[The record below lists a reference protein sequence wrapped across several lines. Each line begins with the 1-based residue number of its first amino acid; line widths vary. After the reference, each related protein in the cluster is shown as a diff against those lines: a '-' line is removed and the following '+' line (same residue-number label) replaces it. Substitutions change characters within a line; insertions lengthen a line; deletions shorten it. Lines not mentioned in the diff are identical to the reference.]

1 MSGPET
7 PRGRRWPWLIGL
19 LVFSAGLRL
28 AMVHQG
34 GQFFFGDEG
43 RHERGVA
50 LYLAIRDGDGAAVR
64 AALGRPEHIGF
75 TVLGAGITALQHLG
89 AQFTPWGDW
98 HRPEHVVF
106 TYGIGAGWLALFSVA
121 NIALVHTLARRSG
134 ATDAEAG
141 WAALL
146 MACSNT
152 GFYYARHFLP
162 YDAALTCALGALL
175 VGLNPRRAGWCGLLA
190 GATYH
195 VYNGYWYLVPVVAL
209 VCYLGTGGGTGER
222 IRRLVWFGLG
232 AGTALALPV
241 LVGVALAGHD
251 YWHTMVAFSHT
262 VNQGLYREGWSLPW
276 EYFWYSEG
284 LLGVAVLAVIAG
296 AALRAS
302 RYPPADN
309 RRGWLWLG
317 ALAAS
322 YGWLVLFS
330 VGLEKFVVYART
342 VKPFV
347 PLLCLAGG
355 WAAARLL
362 AGRVRV
368 ARGAAL
374 GCGLVA
380 VVNFLPHFS
389 FAFPADVEKSVLR
402 ETGNPKHTLA
412 VSGSLYIPLALP
424 VQRPDLVL
432 VNAQL
437 LYPIRDYLGFP
448 AGTTLVRLEH
458 PLTYRPFQYES
469 HNPRE
474 REVLRT
480 RDISIQL
487 IRLARPADL
496 PDDLPFPL
504 RFAAGD
510 RPDGRPR

>member
-1 MSGPET
+1 MSAPAA
-7 PRGRRWPWLIGL
+7 PPGRPWWWLIGL
-19 LVFSAGLRL
+19 LVVSAGLRL

-50 LYLAIRDGDGAAVR
+50 LYQAIRAGDGPTIR
-64 AALGRPEHIGF
+64 TALARPEHIGF
-75 TVLGAGITALQHLG
+75 TVLGAGITALQHLT
-89 AQFTPWGDW
+89 AQFTTWGDW
-98 HRPEHVVF
+98 RRPENVLF
-106 TYGIGAGWLALFSVA
+106 TYGLGASWLALFSVA
-121 NIALVHTLARRSG
+121 NIALVYALARRSG
-134 ATDAEAG
+134 ATTDEAD

-162 YDAALTCALGALL
+162 YDAALTFALGAILA
-175 VGLNPRRAGWCGLLA
+175 GLDQRRALWCGLLA

-195 VYNGYWYLVPVVAL
+195 VYNGYWYLVPVAAF
-209 VCYLGTGGGTGER
+209 VCLRGPDPAAGGAG
-222 IRRLVWFGLG
+222 RRLVWFGVG
-232 AGTALALPV
+232 AGAALALPV
-241 LVGVALAGHD
+241 LVGVALAGRN
-251 YWHTMVAFSHT
+251 YWQTMVAFSDT

-284 LLGVAVLAVIAG
+284 LSGVAVLAAIA
-296 AALRAS
+296 AAAWRT
-302 RYPPADN
+302 RRDPAAAN
-309 RRGWLWLG
+309 RPARLWLG
-317 ALAAS
+317 ALAFS

-347 PLLCLAGG
+347 PLFCLAGG

-362 AGRVRV
+362 AGQGRTSRVV
-368 ARGAAL
+368 AL
-374 GCGLVA
+374 GCGLMA
-380 VVNFLPHFS
+380 AVNFLPHFGRT
-389 FAFPADVEKSVLR
+389 FPAEVENNVLR
-402 ETGNPKHTLA
+402 ELGNPKHTLA
-412 VSGSLYIPLALP
+412 VSGSIYVPLALP

-474 REVLRT
+474 RDVLRT
-480 RDISIQL
+480 RDISIRL
-487 IRLARPADL
+487 IRLAQPAEL
-496 PDDLPFPL
+496 PDDLPVSL
-504 RFAAGD
+504 RFTAGD
-510 RPDGRPR
+510 RPDGRSR